1 MTNKENGMKRITAII
16 TAAALCA
23 ALCGCAKTEESS
35 SSGGY
40 YFAADNGAVETKQEK
55 LEKAVESY
63 VRAYAA
69 PIYGSYDG
77 IRIGGITEDSGNE
90 YSATGKYW
98 VLDSFG
104 DRHCYKFRTTV
115 RYSSGKASISSDY
128 TDWKEY

>member
-1 MTNKENGMKRITAII
+1 MKRITAII

-40 YFAADNGAVETKQEK
+40 YFAADNGSVETKQEK
-55 LEKAVESY
+55 LENAVESY
-63 VRAYAA
+63 VKTHAA
-69 PIYGSYDG
+69 IYGSYDG
-77 IRIGGITEDSGNE
+77 IRIGSITEDSGHE

-104 DRHCYKFRTTV
+104 DRHCYKFSTTV
-115 RYSSGKASISSDY
+115 TYISGEAKVSSDY
-128 TDWKEY
+128 TDWNEY